1 MITFSFRYPKLLI
14 SNFNA
19 LLFYF
24 IYSDPKQNPGPLHE
38 AKLELHVP
46 EMVFLPS
53 LDFGVAD
60 GFYDEIDGLVGD
72 VYKQS
77 SLIPRLAAHSGQQ
90 HYQVRGFE
98 KKNRK
103 KSSNIKLKVPNR
115 I

>member
-1 MITFSFRYPKLLI
+1 M
-14 SNFNA
+14 
-19 LLFYF
+19 
-24 IYSDPKQNPGPLHE
+24 
-38 AKLELHVP
+38 P

-98 KKNRK
+98 KKTEKRAATLN
-103 KSSNIKLKVPNR
+103 
-115 I
+115 